1 MNFNQQSKRIFLFIL
16 TGLLAAAFSVSSQV
30 ADAQTLI
37 VNGSLEDGSAETGFI
52 WGVKSH
58 DLVSGPPSTLF
69 KFTPAGALSTIGI
82 VQLNNVSIDVDGLA
96 MDQDGQLYG
105 FKVSYPG
112 GQSQLIQINP
122 SDATATASAIG
133 PVLSDRDIRGAAFD
147 HLGRLLVID
156 SQQDELLS
164 IDPATGQVLDI
175 LFSLPPVTDLVDITE
190 QRDGTFMIID
200 INKIYRLTILNSSAV
215 LYEFFTETQSGQEG
229 GGINMAGLAVADF
242 TANPDLLYMYDI
254 GEKDDIYTYAYNY
267 DPAVKLTR
275 QTLVSD
281 LIPSY
286 NAGRGDLAAA
296 PVTLL
301 EPYPMTQWEVD
312 QGGNGHWYQAVRVL
326 GGIFWHEARDVAY
339 SRGGYLVTIH
349 SAAENNF
356 AYDLINDDPD
366 LWYID
371 GWGSGI
377 GPWIGGY
384 ELGEGTWYW
393 ITAEGWTFAAWA
405 PGEPNNL
412 GGNEAFAH
420 FFSNTGSLMNNTWND
435 IGAEVLVHGY
445 IIEWSRPAGPY
456 NLTHFAQLAS
466 AWQSADSDLTWNP
479 TWDMNDDG
487 NIELSDLIEFS
498 LNWLE

>member
-1 MNFNQQSKRIFLFIL
+1 
-16 TGLLAAAFSVSSQV
+16 
-30 ADAQTLI
+30 
-37 VNGSLEDGSAETGFI
+37 
-52 WGVKSH
+52 
-58 DLVSGPPSTLF
+58 
-69 KFTPAGALSTIGI
+69 
-82 VQLNNVSIDVDGLA
+82 
-96 MDQDGQLYG
+96 
-105 FKVSYPG
+105 
-112 GQSQLIQINP
+112 
-122 SDATATASAIG
+122 
-133 PVLSDRDIRGAAFD
+133 
-147 HLGRLLVID
+147 
-156 SQQDELLS
+156 
-164 IDPATGQVLDI
+164 
-175 LFSLPPVTDLVDITE
+175 
-190 QRDGTFMIID
+190 
-200 INKIYRLTILNSSAV
+200 
-215 LYEFFTETQSGQEG
+215 
-229 GGINMAGLAVADF
+229 
-242 TANPDLLYMYDI
+242 MYDV
-254 GEKDDIYTYAYNY
+254 GEEDDIYTYAYNY

-275 QTLVSD
+275 QTLISD

-286 NAGRGDLAAA
+286 NAGRGDLAAV
-296 PVTLL
+296 PVTPL
-301 EPYPMTQWEVD
+301 EPYPMTQWKAA

-339 SRGGYLVTIH
+339 SRGGYLATIH
-349 SAAENNF
+349 SEAENNF
-356 AYDLINDDPD
+356 TYALINGDAD
-366 LWYID
+366 LWYFD

-405 PGEPNNL
+405 SGEPNNL

-487 NIELSDLIEFS
+487 SIDLSDLIEFS

>member
-1 MNFNQQSKRIFLFIL
+1 MNINQQTKRIFLFIL
-16 TGLLAAAFSVSSQV
+16 TGLLTAAFSVSSHV
-30 ADAQTLI
+30 AFAENVIMD
-37 VNGSLEDGSAETGFI
+37 GSLEDGSAEAGFV

-58 DLVSGPPSTLF
+58 DPVSGPPATLF
-69 KFTPAGALSTIGI
+69 KFTPAGALSPVGT

-96 MDQDGQLYG
+96 MDHDGQLFG

-112 GQSQLIQINP
+112 GQSQLIQIDPN
-122 SDATATASAIG
+122 DATATTVG
-133 PVLSDRDIRGAAFD
+133 PVLTDRDIRGATFD
-147 HLGRLLVID
+147 SLGRLLVID
-156 SQQDELLS
+156 SQHDELLS
-164 IDPATGQVLDI
+164 IDPTNGQVLDV
-175 LFSLPPVTDLVDITE
+175 LFTLPPVSNLVDITQ
-190 QRDGTFMIID
+190 QRDGTFMMID
-200 INKIYRLTILNSSAV
+200 ANKIYRLTILNGAGV
-215 LYEFFTETQSGQEG
+215 LYEFFTETQPGQEG
-229 GGINMAGLAVADF
+229 DGVNMAGLAVTDF
-242 TANPDLLYMYDI
+242 IANPDLLYMYDV
-254 GEKDDIYTYAYNY
+254 GEEDDIYTYAYNY

-275 QTLVSD
+275 QTLISD

-286 NAGRGDLAAA
+286 NAGRGDLAAV
-296 PVTLL
+296 PVTPL
-301 EPYPMTQWEVD
+301 EPYPMTQWKAA

-339 SRGGYLVTIH
+339 SRGGYLATIH
-349 SAAENNF
+349 SEAENNF
-356 AYDLINDDPD
+356 TYALINGDAD
-366 LWYID
+366 LWYFD

-405 PGEPNNL
+405 SGEPNNL

-456 NLTHFAQLAS
+456 SLTHFAQLAS

-487 NIELSDLIEFS
+487 SIDLSDLIEFS